1 MSILFKYVLRR
12 GRSSVYCGLVC
23 RMHWTFSLTKRYFRW
38 FDLEFP
44 ENMRKLPEV
53 EEAKALMN
61 EAVSWSVM
69 KWLREKKRV
78 RQVADRANAALDE
91 LDRAIKARWNAE
103 FRAAYDE
110 LSAQAD
116 TRERRSQPSPK
127 RSGAD
132 GVRYFA
138 RQVKEADDEA
148 YRARMDAEKTF
159 DEAERQL
166 STALAREGCH
176 KAILSWDLHEK
187 AIRRAEA

>member
-1 MSILFKYVLRR
+1 
-12 GRSSVYCGLVC
+12 
-23 RMHWTFSLTKRYFRW
+23 
-38 FDLEFP
+38 
-44 ENMRKLPEV
+44 MRKLPEV

-61 EAVSWSVM
+61 EAISWSVM

-91 LDRAIKARWNAE
+91 LDRSIKARWSAE
-103 FRAAYDE
+103 IRVAYDE
-110 LSAQAD
+110 LCAQSSAK
-116 TRERRSQPSPK
+116 ERHSQPSPK
-127 RSGAD
+127 NSDVNTD
-132 GVRYFA
+132 GVRHFA
-138 RQVKEADDEA
+138 RQVKKADDEA

-176 KAILSWDLHEK
+176 RAILSWDLHEK